1 MAAVTPPIDLATFM
15 AIVDG
20 DKSLMM
26 ELSRI
31 FLEDYPVQMTELH
44 KAIDRG
50 DACQLERT
58 AHSLKG
64 SLGTIAAGNARAL
77 AYELERMGHTGCLD
91 KAAITLQQLTAELNR
106 LTSLFGEPGWVDH
119 I

>member
-1 MAAVTPPIDLATFM
+1 MAAAVLPIDPATFM

-20 DKSLMM
+20 DKGLMM
-26 ELSRI
+26 ELGQI
-31 FLEDYPVQMTELH
+31 FLEDYPVQMTEIH

-50 DACQLERT
+50 DAYQLERT

-77 AYELERMGHTGCLD
+77 AYELETMGHTACLD
-91 KAAITLQQLTAELNR
+91 HAAITLQQLTAELDR
-106 LTSLFGEPGWVDH
+106 LTAFFGDPSWVDH